1 MDQFRKQQK
10 QQLRCDS
17 MPPR

>member
-1 MDQFRKQQK
+1 MEQFRKQQK
-10 QQLRCDS
+10 QQLRHDS